1 MIGVIDYGLGNVKAI
16 LNIYNNLDIAAFAV
30 SSKNELEKATSL
42 ILPGVGAFDWAIARL
57 NESGLRDRL
66 DKLVMDNC
74 IPVLGICV
82 GMQMMSC
89 SSEEGEMDGL
99 GWVEGKV
106 KHFRSNA
113 GSFKDNMDVPHMG
126 WNNIYVENKHRLFEG
141 IEDNAGF
148 YFLHSYYF
156 LEKNKGQIISRTNYH
171 GWFTS
176 CFGKENIVGV
186 QFHPEKSH
194 TWGVRLLQNFAS
206 I

>member
-16 LNIYNNLDIAAFAV
+16 LNIYNNLDISAFAA
-30 SSKNELEKATSL
+30 SSKNELEKATRL
-42 ILPGVGAFDWAIARL
+42 ILPGVGAFDWAITRL
-57 NESGLRDRL
+57 NKSGMRDRL

-74 IPVLGICV
+74 VPVLGICV

-106 KHFRSNA
+106 KHFRSSD
-113 GSFKDNMDVPHMG
+113 GSFKENMDVPHMG
-126 WNNIYVENKHRLFEG
+126 WNNIYVENEHRLFEG
-141 IEDNAGF
+141 IEDNAEF
-148 YFLHSYYF
+148 YFLHSYFF
-156 LEKNKGQIISRTNYH
+156 LEKNKDQVISRTNYH

-176 CFGKENIVGV
+176 CFVKENIVGV

-194 TWGVRLLQNFAS
+194 TSGVRLLQNYAS